1 MPRIAQSL
9 VLVPLLLVAACG
21 LPINKLTKEERKSDM
36 KWAFDVFKHNYAPI
50 ELKKTNFGVEI
61 SQVEVN
67 CMELAEEEMDNQDFL
82 ALFQKCI
89 HTFQDAHV
97 GGQQMNSGLLPE
109 YANVA
114 HLGFL
119 TMRTK
124 HKQNGKSQ
132 EALKIMELLK
142 GSDNS
147 GAPLIKGDLILS
159 VNGQPV
165 KDYLEE
171 EIVPYLNVGQSETN
185 LTMASLRFGVRT
197 SIDMAIPQ
205 EDELTLEV
213 VRGDTQFSIQLP
225 WIKQD
230 MLDFQLKQNPPDEK
244 EEEEVDP
251 SDLREQEIEKY
262 ITGSHRLTV
271 ANPLAQS
278 FFGYEQLKDLFV
290 FLDNPAEIVTNRLHY
305 LLQTGFRM
313 AKFNPVLSSLL
324 RRDFSGFGSWE
335 DNLKIRIFPMANK
348 VNDLM
353 SEPLFTAKAIT
364 MPNGQAYAYIQLAN
378 FPAEDKILT
387 EWFRAITA
395 IEDKGIKSVVIDLV
409 DNGGGSLIHGMRI
422 LNMIRKRSLQYPSL
436 QVRLNNNWMNSFKTQ
451 AAFGSDD
458 YSKSIAGRVVR
469 DLEQDQAAGKSL
481 SRPFSVTVLDPFFLQ
496 NPAYGLGEDVQ
507 VAVLVNELCVSMCDI
522 FASVFQDNNMG
533 VLVGQRTMGGGGNV
547 VQHGLSPI
555 SKLGV
560 ALTESLVISP
570 KGKYIEDAGVTP
582 DIKVDMVADRDSAFE
597 EALKTALEA
606 IGAGTHEGDSSS
618 TEEEV
623 ISSL

>member
-1 MPRIAQSL
+1 MSRIAQSL
-9 VLVPLLLVAACG
+9 VLFPFLLLVACG
-21 LPINKLTKEERKSDM
+21 LPVNQLTKEERQADM

-61 SQVEVN
+61 SQVEAD
-67 CMELAEEEMDNQDFL
+67 CMTLSEEDMDNQAFL

-119 TMRTK
+119 TLRTK
-124 HKQNGKSQ
+124 FQQNGQSVD
-132 EALKIMELLK
+132 ALKIMELLK

-147 GAPLIKGDLILS
+147 GAPLVKGDLILS
-159 VNGQPV
+159 VNGQSV
-165 KDYLEE
+165 KDYLEQ

-197 SIDMAIPQ
+197 SIDMALPE
-205 EDELTLEV
+205 EDEITLEV
-213 VRGDTQFSIQLP
+213 VRGDSQFPILLP

-230 MLDFQLKQNPPDEK
+230 MLEFQLKQNPPP
-244 EEEEVDP
+244 EEEEGVDP
-251 SDLREQEIEKY
+251 SEMREQELEKFVD
-262 ITGSHRLTV
+262 GSARLKVT
-271 ANPLAQS
+271 NPLAQS
-278 FFGYEQLKDLFV
+278 FFGYEQLKDLFT

-313 AKFNPVLSSLL
+313 TKFNPVLSSLL
-324 RRDFSGFGSWE
+324 RQNFSGFGSWA
-335 DNLKIRIFPMANK
+335 DNLKTRIFPMANK
-348 VNDLM
+348 VDDLM
-353 SEPLFTAKAIT
+353 SEPLCTAKTIT
-364 MPNGQAYAYIQLAN
+364 MKNGQAYAYIQSAN

-409 DNGGGSLIHGMRI
+409 DNGGGSLVHGMRI
-422 LNMIRKRSLQYPSL
+422 LNMIRKRPLQYPAL

-481 SRPFSVTVLDPFFLQ
+481 SRPLSVTVLDPFFLQ
-496 NPAYGLGEDVQ
+496 NPAYGLDEDVQ
-507 VAVLVNELCVSMCDI
+507 IAVLVNELCVSMCDI

-555 SKLGV
+555 SKLGI

-570 KGKYIEDAGVTP
+570 KGKYLEDAGVTP
-582 DIKVDMVADRDSAFE
+582 DIEVDMVGDRDSGFE

-606 IGAGTHEGDSSS
+606 IGVGSSESDSSS
-618 TEEEV
+618 SEEEV

>member
-1 MPRIAQSL
+1 MQRIVKSFL
-9 VLVPLLLVAACG
+9 LVPLLFVAACG
-21 LPINKLTKEERKSDM
+21 LPINQLSKEERQADM

-61 SQVEVN
+61 SQVELD
-67 CMELAEEEMDNQDFL
+67 CMTLAEEDMDNQSFL

-119 TMRTK
+119 TLRTK
-124 HKQNGKSQ
+124 YQQNGQSL
-132 EALKIMELLK
+132 EALKIMDLLK

-147 GAPLIKGDLILS
+147 GAPLVRGDLILS
-159 VNGQPV
+159 VNGRPV
-165 KDYLEE
+165 NEYLEE
-171 EIVPYLNVGQSETN
+171 EIVPYLNVGQKEAN
-185 LTMASLRFGVRT
+185 LTMASLRFAVRT
-197 SIDMAIPQ
+197 SLDMALPE
-205 EDELTLEV
+205 EDEITLEV
-213 VRGDTQFSIQLP
+213 VRGDSQFPIQLP
-225 WIKQD
+225 WIKED
-230 MLDFQLKQNPPDEK
+230 MLAFQLKQNPPS
-244 EEEEVDP
+244 EEEEELDP
-251 SDLREQEIEKY
+251 SDRLEQELEKY
-262 ITGSHRLTV
+262 VSSTTRLQVT
-271 ANPLAQS
+271 NPLAQS
-278 FFGYEQLKDLFV
+278 FFGYEQLKDLFT

-305 LLQTGFRM
+305 LLQNGFRM

-324 RRDFSGFGSWE
+324 RQNFSGFGSWA
-335 DNLKIRIFPMANK
+335 DNLKTRIFPMATK

-364 MPNGQAYAYIQLAN
+364 MPNGQSYAYIQLAN

-422 LNMIRKRSLQYPSL
+422 LNMIRKRPLQYPSL

-451 AAFGSDD
+451 AVFGSDD

-469 DLEQDQAAGKSL
+469 DLEQDQAAGKNL

-496 NPAYGLGEDVQ
+496 NPAYGLGEDIQ
-507 VAVLVNELCVSMCDI
+507 IALLVNELCVSMCDI
-522 FASVFQDNNMG
+522 FASVFQDNKMG

-555 SKLGV
+555 SKLGI

-582 DIKVDMVADRDSAFE
+582 DIEIDMVADRDSGFV

-606 IGAGTHEGDSSS
+606 IGAVAADSNSS
-618 TEEEV
+618 DVEDDV